1 MFISP
6 SLLSYL
12 QLKVHQRKAV
22 WRAIAAKVRAL
33 GVSNRRHTHCHK
45 RWDDISRLAKQVAE
59 MKLGMVPRTGR
70 VARRTMTPLMARI
83 LAVTYPDL
91 DARLKGLQQQ
101 DSDDSEDTTA
111 EHDPESGGETSTTAA
126 AEQGETEQSDTD
138 HTSATEGDRSMHE
151 ESVAE
156 TQSTTSSDGRGDES
170 LLAATGDG
178 DSAAA
183 SDYQRPLPSL
193 PSTSSGAGRIRVTK
207 RGRVTFTHGTA
218 APAPVPPAALS
229 AECVELLRQLCV
241 GQTALLNAF
250 SAHDY
255 KIGQVLAFMEGI
267 HSDVGGLH
275 RTLLSLS
282 GTVTSA
288 LQHAPFAAQ
297 VPVTSTQSVATSDDS
312 EHLGHTSSKRYNT
325 RSTAQTQSKQSRP
338 QTPSPKKGR
347 DPPICTDKVK
357 SQKSKARRTLCQ
369 TSGSHAAEPSPDI
382 DSAMPTEDVWDVMT
396 TPGVNTGT
404 HPPTTSTPE
413 QSTSRQVE
421 GSPVVTSPVIVAKK
435 GSVVAIPGKK
445 GQEGSVVAIPG
456 KKGQE
461 GSVVAIPGKK
471 IQEGSV
477 VAIPEDQIAAIL
489 AAPSLL
495 SDTPLLGK
503 TSVREE
509 WEKLSNLKK
518 KQVRIALHGALMS
531 EYYTSGASPAS
542 LLVRIEPRIFLD
554 DKKFRLDW
562 SYIANKCTRD
572 WLILIISTAQRL
584 SEDLLK
590 EILDLEESIKRDNT
604 LTNAKDHLSKIQ
616 DDISEYKT
624 YMINQKIKGL
634 QRNLQRYTHE

>member
-170 LLAATGDG
+170 LLAATGDR

-471 IQEGSV
+471 GQEGSV
-477 VAIPEDQIAAIL
+477 VAIPGKKGQEGSVVAIPDQRA
-489 AAPSLL
+489 
-495 SDTPLLGK
+495 
-503 TSVREE
+503 
-509 WEKLSNLKK
+509 
-518 KQVRIALHGALMS
+518 
-531 EYYTSGASPAS
+531 
-542 LLVRIEPRIFLD
+542 
-554 DKKFRLDW
+554 
-562 SYIANKCTRD
+562 
-572 WLILIISTAQRL
+572 
-584 SEDLLK
+584 
-590 EILDLEESIKRDNT
+590 EESIDDFVARLRELSVKCNFGAIADEMVRDQLIVQCN
-604 LTNAKDHLSKIQ
+604 NKKIQ
-616 DDISEYKT
+616 ERLWAAKNPSLKNAIDLAKVVEQSELCMKELHKPSAVSVVSDYTSQEFEGCDDEYVAVLKS
-624 YMINQKIKGL
+624 KGKF
-634 QRNLQRYTHE
+634 N

>member
-59 MKLGMVPRTGR
+59 MNLGMVPRTGR

-101 DSDDSEDTTA
+101 DRDDSEDTTA

-138 HTSATEGDRSMHE
+138 HTSADEGDRSMHE

-183 SDYQRPLPSL
+183 SDYQRPLPTL

-357 SQKSKARRTLCQ
+357 SQKSKARRALCQ

-396 TPGVNTGT
+396 TPGENTGT

-413 QSTSRQVE
+413 QTKLQLIMPE
-421 GSPVVTSPVIVAKK
+421 VTPDSF
-435 GSVVAIPGKK
+435 
-445 GQEGSVVAIPG
+445 
-456 KKGQE
+456 
-461 GSVVAIPGKK
+461 
-471 IQEGSV
+471 
-477 VAIPEDQIAAIL
+477 
-489 AAPSLL
+489 
-495 SDTPLLGK
+495 SDAF
-503 TSVREE
+503 V
-509 WEKLSNLKK
+509 
-518 KQVRIALHGALMS
+518 
-531 EYYTSGASPAS
+531 
-542 LLVRIEPRIFLD
+542 
-554 DKKFRLDW
+554 
-562 SYIANKCTRD
+562 
-572 WLILIISTAQRL
+572 
-584 SEDLLK
+584 
-590 EILDLEESIKRDNT
+590 
-604 LTNAKDHLSKIQ
+604 HLSHIQ
-616 DDISEYKT
+616 DMGQLHVYPPE
-624 YMINQKIKGL
+624 QKI
-634 QRNLQRYTHE
+634 